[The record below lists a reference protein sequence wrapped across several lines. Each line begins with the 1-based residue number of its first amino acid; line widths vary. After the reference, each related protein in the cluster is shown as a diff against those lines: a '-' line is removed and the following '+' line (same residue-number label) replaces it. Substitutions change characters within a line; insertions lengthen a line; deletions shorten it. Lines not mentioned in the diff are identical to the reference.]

1 MLVTNAAKALV
12 ITIKERTLFRLL
24 LLTLLC
30 TQFLNEW
37 HANNHP
43 L

>member
-12 ITIKERTLFRLL
+12 ITIKQLTSFRLL

-30 TQFLNEW
+30 IQFLNEW
-37 HANNHP
+37 HANYHP